1 MGIVLT
7 IISAIVVGL
16 IVGALA
22 RLIVPGTKGISMIAT
37 ILLGIAGAVVGSL
50 IYGLFGG
57 TDTPGIDWI
66 RLGIQVIAAAIFVAI
81 YVGVTRGKTGQS
93 A

>member
-1 MGIVLT
+1 MGIVWT
-7 IISAIVVGL
+7 ILSAIVTGL

-22 RLIVPGTKGISMIAT
+22 RLVVPGTKGISIIMT
-37 ILLGIAGAVVGSL
+37 IVLGIAGAVVGSL

-66 RLGIQVIAAAIFVAI
+66 RLVVQVIAAAIFVWI
-81 YVGVTRGKTGQS
+81 YVGFAGRKS
-93 A
+93 NA

>member
-1 MGIVLT
+1 VGILLT
-7 IISAIVVGL
+7 ILSAIVVGL

-22 RLIVPGTKGISMIAT
+22 RLIVPGTKGLSIIAT

-50 IYGLFGG
+50 VYGLVGG

-66 RLGIQVIAAAIFVAI
+66 RLLIQVAAAAVFVGI
-81 YVGVTRGKTGQS
+81 YVGVVGKKSS

>member
-1 MGIVLT
+1 MLLT
-7 IISAIVVGL
+7 ILSAIIVGL

-22 RLIVPGTKGISMIAT
+22 RLIVPGTKGMSIIAT

-50 IYGLFGG
+50 IYGFFGG

-66 RLGIQVIAAAIFVAI
+66 RLVIQVVTAAIFVGI
-81 YVGVTRGKTGQS
+81 YMGVAGRKS
-93 A
+93 DA

>member
-1 MGIVLT
+1 MGIVTAIL
-7 IISAIVVGL
+7 SAIVVGL

-22 RLIVPGTKGISMIAT
+22 RLIVPGTKGVSIIAT

-50 IYGLFGG
+50 IYGFFGG
-57 TDTPGIDWI
+57 TDTPGIDWL
-66 RLGIQVIAAAIFVAI
+66 RLTVQVFAAAIFVAI
-81 YVGVTRGKTGQS
+81 YVGATRGKSGRS

>member
-1 MGIVLT
+1 VGILLT
-7 IISAIVVGL
+7 ILSAIVVGL

-22 RLIVPGTKGISMIAT
+22 RLIVPGTKGLSIIAT

-50 IYGLFGG
+50 VYELVGG

-66 RLGIQVIAAAIFVAI
+66 RLLIQVAAAAVFVGI
-81 YVGVTRGKTGQS
+81 YVGVVGKKSS